1 MGGAGGGG
9 PFIHRSPEQM
19 AELIRKTEQEQSIK
33 AFENELN
40 GLLGELLSNANSRD
54 VEGISDR
61 LEEIKDALGENLD
74 DTIDSLFG
82 GSVAKH
88 TYVDGLSD
96 VDSLLILNGTE
107 MEGQKP
113 SQAVAKLE
121 AMIKAA
127 VGESAEVS
135 SGKLAVT
142 VSYKDGMEIQLLP
155 AFKQGEG
162 IKVPSFTRDGWSNIS
177 PKAFQEALSTRNA
190 ECGGKLVP
198 TIKLAK
204 AVIGTLP
211 EQQRLSGYHVES
223 LAISAFRGYGGP
235 YTTSAMLPRF
245 FDKAKDLV
253 KSPIKDSTGQSV
265 RSAC

>member
-135 SGKLAVT
+135 SG
-142 VSYKDGMEIQLLP
+142 
-155 AFKQGEG
+155 
-162 IKVPSFTRDGWSNIS
+162 
-177 PKAFQEALSTRNA
+177 
-190 ECGGKLVP
+190 
-198 TIKLAK
+198 
-204 AVIGTLP
+204 
-211 EQQRLSGYHVES
+211 
-223 LAISAFRGYGGP
+223 
-235 YTTSAMLPRF
+235 
-245 FDKAKDLV
+245 
-253 KSPIKDSTGQSV
+253 
-265 RSAC
+265 